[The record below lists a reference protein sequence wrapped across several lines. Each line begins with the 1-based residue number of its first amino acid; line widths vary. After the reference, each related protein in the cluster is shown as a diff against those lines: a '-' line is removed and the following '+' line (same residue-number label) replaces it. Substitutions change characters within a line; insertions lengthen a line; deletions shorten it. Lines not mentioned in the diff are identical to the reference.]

1 MLYIILA
8 ILVFIAII
16 IGSTILVYYHKF
28 DYLMIRINEAEN
40 NIDILLQKKIECI
53 SRIIPIIQ
61 ENTKEKDFLDD
72 FSLIRTKE
80 KDHFEAN
87 EFLKNSHMDI
97 LKIIGDYEKLLKNKD
112 FVHHLEDLEDNDEDL
127 VASIKFYN
135 DNTVEFNHLIQSF
148 PSNIIRLLFHF
159 KRKDLYSTEKK
170 EIFEILNK

>member
-53 SRIIPIIQ
+53 SRIIPIIR

-72 FSLIRTKE
+72 FS
-80 KDHFEAN
+80 
-87 EFLKNSHMDI
+87 
-97 LKIIGDYEKLLKNKD
+97 
-112 FVHHLEDLEDNDEDL
+112 
-127 VASIKFYN
+127 
-135 DNTVEFNHLIQSF
+135 
-148 PSNIIRLLFHF
+148 
-159 KRKDLYSTEKK
+159 
-170 EIFEILNK
+170 